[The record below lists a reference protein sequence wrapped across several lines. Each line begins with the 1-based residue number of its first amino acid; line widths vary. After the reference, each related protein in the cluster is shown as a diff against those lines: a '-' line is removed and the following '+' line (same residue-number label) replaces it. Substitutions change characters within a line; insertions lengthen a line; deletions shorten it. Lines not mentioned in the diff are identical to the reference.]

1 MKGGNMTIT
10 FISDRKPLTI
20 PDSVVE
26 KFEVDRNF
34 LVVRKLAGIPDLWI
48 NLDQILMFEE

>member
-1 MKGGNMTIT
+1 MTIT